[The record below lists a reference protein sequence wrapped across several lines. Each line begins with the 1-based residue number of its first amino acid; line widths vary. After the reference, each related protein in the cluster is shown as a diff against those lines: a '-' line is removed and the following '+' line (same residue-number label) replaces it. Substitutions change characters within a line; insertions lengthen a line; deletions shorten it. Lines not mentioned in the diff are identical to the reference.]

1 MPDLDDFV
9 VPARRSL
16 GPIKQARGEMTTGE
30 AWKATIAS
38 ARYGVYTIAGRV
50 RAVGTDV
57 HVGGYNLGSST
68 SAPSDLHGLARVEAD
83 AEGDTA
89 DRSRDDVAH
98 GDVVSLGITYRP
110 DEVITVSGVA
120 AERSGFGHLIVGGW
134 HVAHPAVHSVRLIA
148 RAGEHPLGAPAP
160 LPALKTE

>member
-1 MPDLDDFV
+1 MPALDDFV

-38 ARYGVYTIAGRV
+38 SRYGVYTIAGRV
-50 RAVGTDV
+50 RGVGTDL

-68 SAPSDLHGLARVEAD
+68 SAPGDLQALARVDSAPDED
-83 AEGDTA
+83 STG
-89 DRSRDDVAH
+89 RDDVAH
-98 GDVVSLGITYRP
+98 GDIVSLGITYRP

-120 AERSGFGHLIVGGW
+120 AERNGYGHLIVGGW

-148 RAGEHPLGAPAP
+148 RAGGHPLGTPAP